1 MEEER
6 APPQDANPSSS
17 MDDYNKESGGEE
29 NGDTA
34 TAGGESG
41 MMNEESMNTTSTNN
55 GDDGQVHNNNDGDGN
70 NGGGNLYLRPIFLGN
85 LSHGCMASD
94 VENLFRNPPPM
105 AGQVMA
111 EGEVRQE
118 VRVDRV
124 VSTSF
129 IYCIVLILI
138 SYICVVLFRMLYLIM
153 FEGG

>member
-6 APPQDANPSSS
+6 APPQDANPYSS
-17 MDDYNKESGGEE
+17 MDDYKESGGEE
-29 NGDTA
+29 NGDAASA
-34 TAGGESG
+34 TPGGESG
-41 MMNEESMNTTSTNN
+41 MMNEESMNTNN
-55 GDDGQVHNNNDGDGN
+55 GDDGQVHNNNDGDDNG
-70 NGGGNLYLRPIFLGN
+70 GGGNLYLRPIFLGN

-124 VSTSF
+124 VS
-129 IYCIVLILI
+129 
-138 SYICVVLFRMLYLIM
+138 
-153 FEGG
+153 